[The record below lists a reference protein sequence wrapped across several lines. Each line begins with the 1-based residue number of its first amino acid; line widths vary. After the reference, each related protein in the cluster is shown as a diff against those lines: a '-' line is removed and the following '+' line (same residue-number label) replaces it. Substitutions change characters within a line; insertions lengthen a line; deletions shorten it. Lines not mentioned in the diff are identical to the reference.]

1 MVVSKISVE
10 DDFVRAELKGRETAA
25 ETRAFLRSVAE
36 AAEAAG
42 RTRVLIVVSASKPLF
57 AVEKFGGS
65 SYFAM
70 LRRREGSRVALVG
83 DTDELRAAHEYL
95 ELLAVQYGVN
105 VRSFHSE
112 RVALK
117 WLLSEQ
123 HAPTAAG

>member
-1 MVVSKISVE
+1 MRSTITVE
-10 DDFVRAELKGRETAA
+10 DNFVRAELKGRETAA
-25 ETRAFLRSVAE
+25 ETRAFLHEVAD

-42 RTRVLIVVSASKPLF
+42 QARVLISVIDSKPLF
-57 AVEKFGGS
+57 AVEKFGVS

-70 LRRREGSRVALVG
+70 LRSRVGSRVAVIG

-95 ELLAVQYGVN
+95 ELLAVQHGVN
-105 VRSFHSE
+105 LRSFQSE

-123 HAPTAAG
+123 QLPAPAG